1 MSVSAVMTALTLVGL
16 CFFFV
21 NKRSYN
27 NVLYNILNS
36 IGQRSRHKSPI
47 SVLSDAD
54 IDFVVDTLC
63 VL

>member
-1 MSVSAVMTALTLVGL
+1 MSVSAVTTALTLV

-27 NVLYNILNS
+27 NVLYNNFILNS

>member
-1 MSVSAVMTALTLVGL
+1 MSVSAVTTALTLV